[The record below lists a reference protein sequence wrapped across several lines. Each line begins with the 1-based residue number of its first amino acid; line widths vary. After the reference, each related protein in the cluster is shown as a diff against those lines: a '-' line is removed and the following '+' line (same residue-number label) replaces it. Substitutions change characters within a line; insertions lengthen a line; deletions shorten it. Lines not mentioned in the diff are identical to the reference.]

1 MAESLEGCTEIYVLR
16 HATPAKSDLPNRERP
31 LSEVGQAQAVALV
44 PYLSELDLTAVYTS
58 PFKRAIQSVT
68 PFCQAVGLTPAE
80 REDLGESGDDE
91 QLPEVR
97 SRLIGALSD
106 IAEKNMGEHV
116 LVCTHGG
123 CLWGAISHFDANF
136 GYEDYRK
143 IGTPDM
149 RKFVFGPDTQMMDGD
164 FIFKLPTV

>member
-1 MAESLEGCTEIYVLR
+1 MAHNLSDCTEIYVLR

-31 LSEVGQAQAVALV
+31 LSELGQTQAIALV
-44 PYLSELDLTAVYTS
+44 PYLTGLDLTAVYTS
-58 PFKRAIQSVT
+58 PFRRAIETVT
-68 PFCQAVGLTPAE
+68 PFCNAEDLTFVE

-91 QLPEVR
+91 KMPAVR
-97 SRLIGALSD
+97 SRLIGALSS
-106 IAEKNMGEHV
+106 IAASHVGERV

-123 CLWGAISHFDANF
+123 CLWGAISQFDENF

-149 RKFVFGPDTQMMDGD
+149 RKFVFGAESQRMDTD
-164 FIFKLPTV
+164 FVFAQP

>member
-1 MAESLEGCTEIYVLR
+1 MAKHLEGCTEIYVLR

-31 LSEVGQAQAVALV
+31 LSEVGQSQAEALIA
-44 PYLSELDLTAVYTS
+44 YLSNLDLTAVYTS
-58 PFKRAIQSVT
+58 PFKRAVQSVT
-68 PFCQAVGLTPAE
+68 PFCQAVGLTPVE
-80 REDLGESGDDE
+80 REDLGESGHDE

-97 SRLIGALSD
+97 ARLIGALSD
-106 IAEKNMGEHV
+106 IAEQHVGERV

-123 CLWGAISHFDANF
+123 CLWGAISHFDENF

-149 RKFVFGPDTQMMDGD
+149 RKFVFAANSQNLDTEFVFCG
-164 FIFKLPTV
+164 LE